1 MSIQVDAAVCF
12 GRYRFE
18 PQIARL
24 CSDEREIRLTR
35 KAAAVLGLLVAC
47 AGRPVTKAELFA
59 SVWSD
64 RVVSDDALTTCIQ
77 ELRKALGDDPRKPR
91 YIETR
96 HRSGYQFVAALSRGV
111 AALAVLPFADMS
123 AARDQEYFCE
133 GLAEEMIDALA
144 NVDGLRVAARS
155 ASFQFRR
162 AGLDIRQ
169 VGRQLGVEALLVG
182 SVRKYAERL
191 RITVQLIEVA
201 SGYHKWSHRFER
213 TLGDV
218 FAIQDEIA
226 QAVAT
231 LLRGSG
237 QPERA
242 RSSNLPCAPKS
253 PGTGANRLS
262 ARSVFAGS
270 SVI

>member
-96 HRSGYQFVAALSRGV
+96 HRSGYQFVAALSRAVESAASASGV

-231 LLRGSG
+231 LLRGG
-237 QPERA
+237 
-242 RSSNLPCAPKS
+242 APA
-253 PGTGANRLS
+253 PAD
-262 ARSVFAGS
+262 AAG
-270 SVI
+270 